1 MARTHAG
8 GGAGSTGQGQG
19 FLATPS
25 SKRGRWSMWLAV
37 AFIALFAVNSFVFMP
52 TSDVANPTMETMR
65 RVVLPFFGIGMMLCG
80 LAAGVVGLIGII
92 KDRERSWIVW
102 LTLLPGAFVAFFLLG
117 EILVPH

>member
-1 MARTHAG
+1 
-8 GGAGSTGQGQG
+8 
-19 FLATPS
+19 
-25 SKRGRWSMWLAV
+25 MWLAV